1 MMRGMTNALTAQA
14 QMAGNGRASVRLGI
28 VSSYDP
34 SNYSAKVKIQPEDTE
49 TGWLPIV
56 SPWVG
61 NGWGIFAPPSVGD
74 LVEVQFQ
81 EDGIEAGFIC
91 QRFYNDS
98 DRPASVPSG
107 EFWLVHKSGSK
118 LKFLNSGD
126 VELESNANLKATVG
140 GNATITVTGNAFLTA
155 ATFVVDAIT
164 TFKKAVTIQGLLTYA
179 AGLVGSGGSGA
190 SAQITGSVQLTGGD
204 ITADG
209 IGLKA
214 HHHTAQGSNSQ
225 TTAAQA

>member
-1 MMRGMTNALTAQA
+1 MMRGMTNALAAQA

-34 SNYSAKVKIQPEDTE
+34 SNYSGKVKIQPENTE

-107 EFWLVHKSGSK
+107 EFWLVHKSGSL
-118 LKFLNSGD
+118 LKFHNDGS
-126 VELESNANLKATVG
+126 VE
-140 GNATITVTGNAFLTA
+140 LTA
-155 ATFVVDAIT
+155 AAAIT
-164 TFKKAVTIQGLLTYA
+164 YSATQHHFVGPVQMDNTLNVTDN
-179 AGLVGSGGSGA
+179 V
-190 SAQITGSVQLTGGD
+190 TGGKN
-204 ITADG
+204 I
-209 IGLKA
+209 
-214 HHHTAQGSNSQ
+214 
-225 TTAAQA
+225 TAAQNVADQGGSKTMAGMRSAYNGHHHGSSPTPDASM